1 MEERI
6 YNIEEIDNNA
16 VNEIQEEGN
25 EVTVSDSKNENTNS
39 DSSTEMS
46 DNKCDDVELEKRKQE
61 LLELISNPRIMRA
74 YRKAIG
80 GNSHQVSKNEKKKK
94 KAKRRM
100 SNKSKKR

>member
-61 LLELISNPRIMRA
+61 LLEIISDPRIMRA
-74 YRKAIG
+74 YRKARG
-80 GNSHQVSKNEKKKK
+80 GNAHQVSKNEKKKK

>member
-1 MEERI
+1 MEKRI

-16 VNEIQEEGN
+16 VNEIKEEGN
-25 EVTVSDSKNENTNS
+25 EVTVSEV
-39 DSSTEMS
+39 MS

-61 LLELISNPRIMRA
+61 LLELISDPRIMRA
-74 YRKAIG
+74 YRKARG
-80 GNSHQVSKNEKKKK
+80 GNSSHQVSKNEKKKK

>member
-25 EVTVSDSKNENTNS
+25 EVTVSDSKNENTNL

-46 DNKCDDVELEKRKQE
+46 DNKCDDIELEKRKQE
-61 LLELISNPRIMRA
+61 LLELISDPRIMRA
-74 YRKAIG
+74 YRKARG
-80 GNSHQVSKNEKKKK
+80 GNTHQVSKNEKKKK

-100 SNKSKKR
+100 SNKYKKR

>member
-16 VNEIQEEGN
+16 VNEIQEGN
-25 EVTVSDSKNENTNS
+25 EVTVSDSKNENTHS
-39 DSSTEMS
+39 DNSTEMS

-61 LLELISNPRIMRA
+61 LLELISDPRIMRA
-74 YRKAIG
+74 YRKARG
-80 GNSHQVSKNEKKKK
+80 GNSAHQVSKNEKKKK